1 MSTYFAFGQDDIV
14 RTTIR
19 SNPSAE
25 FYIYRNEIFYDNY
38 PLMSG
43 AFTGSVPNVPP
54 GHISLYEYNVDRT
67 DQSTSIPGGT
77 GFIRPFVTKGGYL
90 TKLKTISQDSFEED
104 FLYGDTMTGMYAL
117 SASISREYFT
127 SNHETNYFAVV
138 AGPDDTTGEFNRV
151 VALKNTLNHYSYL
164 SKHYLYQNPSP
175 DVVGEVLAGAGGW
188 DKGVQAVNL
197 ISIPSI
203 FYGSSIEKGTV
214 QLDFYISG
222 TLAAQL
228 KDINKDGELVQ
239 VGGTSNLYTG
249 GDSNAGGSGSV
260 AGVVL
265 YDEGFLVLTGS
276 WKLNTLHTEP
286 YNGVNNN
293 PNWLFYGVGAE
304 TASLGYNIPSSSFG
318 LRFSGSTETNTT
330 TLFTHAVAGELN
342 HSNNPTYIQFS
353 QSLEPMTGSTFYKE
367 PDKLLI
373 KNTISGA
380 FTDLTESFQKQTFIS
395 KVKLYDENFN
405 CIGIAKLAT
414 PLPKKVSRDVTF
426 KLKLDI

>member
-14 RTTIR
+14 RTTLK

-54 GHISLYEYNVDRT
+54 GHINLYEYNVDRT

-77 GFIRPFVTKGGYL
+77 GFVRPFITKGGYL
-90 TKLKTISQDSFEED
+90 AKLKTISSDSFND
-104 FLYGDTMTGMYAL
+104 NFLYGDTVTGMYAM

-127 SNHETNYFAVV
+127 SNHEVNYFNVV
-138 AGPDDTTGEFNRV
+138 ADKDNTTGEFNRV
-151 VALKNTLNHYSYL
+151 VALKNTLNHYSNL
-164 SKHYLYQNPSP
+164 SKHFLYQNPSP
-175 DVVGEVLAGAGGW
+175 DVVGEKLAGAGGW

-228 KDINKDGELVQ
+228 RDINKNGELIQ

-249 GDSNAGGSGSV
+249 GDAAAGGSGSV

-276 WKLNTLHTEP
+276 WRLNTLHEEP
-286 YNGVNNN
+286 YNGVNNL
-293 PNWLFYGVGAE
+293 PSWLFYGVGAE
-304 TASLGYNIPSSSFG
+304 TASLGYNIPSSSFA
-318 LRFSGSTETNTT
+318 LKFSGSTETNVT
-330 TLFTHAVAGELN
+330 TLFAHAQAGELN

-353 QSLEPMTGSTFYKE
+353 QSIDPITGSNFYKE
-367 PDKLLI
+367 PQKLLI

-380 FTDLTESFQKQTFIS
+380 FTDLTESFRKQTFIS
-395 KVKLYDENFN
+395 KIKLYDEDFN
-405 CIGIAKLAT
+405 CIGVAKLAT
-414 PLPKKVSRDVTF
+414 PLPKQTSRDVTF
-426 KLKLDI
+426 KLKLDT